1 MGSRV
6 ASVLRDPIT
15 LAVGA
20 LAVHRLTRLVVDDEV
35 TAPLRKRLTE
45 AAPEGHLA
53 YLLSCPWCVS
63 IWLGAGWAALAVA
76 APPVA
81 AGAGAVLAWS
91 SATGLLASVE

>member
-45 AAPEGHLA
+45 AAPEGRIA
-53 YLLSCPWCVS
+53 Y
-63 IWLGAGWAALAVA
+63 LGAGWAALAVA